1 MEKHHKKLYIE
12 LLFFVLVFLVVFII
26 IMKNDI
32 ARDIISLFFISFVIY
47 YILKPIHV
55 FLKNKGIN
63 EKFSALI
70 LVLSLVIIIG
80 IFIISIIPNL
90 IKEAHNITGSIENVK
105 KYIDYIY
112 SRINLLNNN
121 KILGGILTKINKKVE
136 NYTII
141 MGDNIL
147 NKFVGFG
154 ENILDYAV
162 IPIIVYYF
170 LASGKDII
178 QKFFMIF
185 PIKIR
190 NIVKNIFEDIDKILA
205 RYIISQMILCLIIT
219 VLTFSILIVL
229 GIRLPILLSLVNG
242 FFNIIPYFGPIIG
255 SLPAIL
261 IAFTKSPKIAI
272 WAFIL
277 LYAIQQIEGD
287 ILSPKITGD
296 SVDMHPLTVILLL
309 LIGGKIYGLVGM
321 VLAIPIGV
329 IIKIIYEDLNYYLF

>member
-105 KYIDYIY
+105 KYINYIY

-185 PIKIR
+185 PIKVR

-219 VLTFSILIVL
+219 VLTFFILIVL